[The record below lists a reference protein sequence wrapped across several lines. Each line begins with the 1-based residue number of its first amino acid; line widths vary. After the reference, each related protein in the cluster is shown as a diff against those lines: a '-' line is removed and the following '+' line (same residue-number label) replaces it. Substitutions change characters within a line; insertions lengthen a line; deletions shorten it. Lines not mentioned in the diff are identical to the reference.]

1 MVQSYSVGLDANVT
15 GLLVLDEPSPAAT
28 LDSSKSSIHLVL
40 ELLQAAVGVVD
51 GSRQGTGRGLT
62 TASALGSKVLPE
74 EGVVQVTTTVEVDQG
89 LESDLSGNVVLV
101 LGLLEL
107 LNGSVVAVDVG
118 LMVVLVVKLHDLAG
132 DGGLESAIVV
142 YKESVQSLQ
151 ALYNSRIAGECIQ
164 DRSGRVA
171 LPRAKVKPAMP
182 AVLGVAEAP
191 ARRAVRAEV
200 RTREAAIVSVN

>member
-1 MVQSYSVGLDANVT
+1 MAHPYGVGLDANVT
-15 GLLVLDEPSPAAT
+15 GLLVLDEPGPAAT
-28 LDSSKSSIHLVL
+28 LDSSKSSVHLVL
-40 ELLQAAVGVVD
+40 ELLQAAEGVVD

-89 LESDLSGNVVLV
+89 LEGNLGRNVVLV

-118 LMVVLVVKLHDLAG
+118 LVVVLVVKLHDLAG

-142 YKESVQSLQ
+142 YRESV
-151 ALYNSRIAGECIQ
+151 R
-164 DRSGRVA
+164 
-171 LPRAKVKPAMP
+171 
-182 AVLGVAEAP
+182 
-191 ARRAVRAEV
+191 
-200 RTREAAIVSVN
+200 